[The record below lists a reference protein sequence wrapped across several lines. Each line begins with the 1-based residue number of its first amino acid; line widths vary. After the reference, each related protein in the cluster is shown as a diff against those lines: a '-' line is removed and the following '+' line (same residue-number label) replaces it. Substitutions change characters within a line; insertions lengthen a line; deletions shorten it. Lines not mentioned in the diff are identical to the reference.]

1 MPNFRLSPGW
11 TNFTRKP
18 GNKTVCSEGDDEKWQ
33 KKAPEDIQGLLAGSS
48 WLLHIKQI
56 CIKNQGKEAGIVL
69 ISLIQEITYHQPL
82 IRLDL

>member
-1 MPNFRLSPGW
+1 
-11 TNFTRKP
+11 
-18 GNKTVCSEGDDEKWQ
+18 VQ

-69 ISLIQEITYHQPL
+69 IGLIQESTCRQPL
-82 IRLDL
+82 IRLDLLVCRDEFQAVVTPCTK

>member
-1 MPNFRLSPGW
+1 M
-11 TNFTRKP
+11 
-18 GNKTVCSEGDDEKWQ
+18 Q

-69 ISLIQEITYHQPL
+69 ISPIQEITCHQPL
-82 IRLDL
+82 IRLDLYMVRLICRDEFQAVATPCIN

>member
-1 MPNFRLSPGW
+1 MRSKL
-11 TNFTRKP
+11 
-18 GNKTVCSEGDDEKWQ
+18 Q

-69 ISLIQEITYHQPL
+69 IGLIQEITCHQPL
-82 IRLDL
+82 IRLDLYIVQLVCCDEFQAVVTPCIN

>member
-1 MPNFRLSPGW
+1 M
-11 TNFTRKP
+11 
-18 GNKTVCSEGDDEKWQ
+18 Q

-69 ISLIQEITYHQPL
+69 NWFDPGDYLPPAVDKVRSLHGAA
-82 IRLDL
+82 DLLR